1 MPEHPVGQLG
11 GPVGKTLDNA
21 ALLDRLPQYFWGAV
35 IFSISLAIF
44 YLVGRFV
51 LEPAVERALRI
62 RSVNRTIRGAIL
74 RVVRAVIWFAG
85 ILLALDLAGVD
96 VFGASATLAAAL
108 TIAVGFATRDIAAN
122 FVGGVFIVTDPR
134 FNIGDWIAWS
144 ENEGVIEDITF
155 RVTRVRTFDNELITV
170 PNSVLTTN
178 AVKNPVAGDTLR
190 VHHEF
195 PLAYDVDVDAV
206 DAILLEEADRHDDIM
221 DDPAPS
227 VHVTDMNDSRLTVE
241 VSFWIDDPTHAEFV
255 AARSKFFRRV
265 NRRFDEAGIALAG

>member
-1 MPEHPVGQLG
+1 M
-11 GPVGKTLDNA
+11 
-21 ALLDRLPQYFWGAV
+21 
-35 IFSISLAIF
+35 
-44 YLVGRFV
+44 
-51 LEPAVERALRI
+51 
-62 RSVNRTIRGAIL
+62 
-74 RVVRAVIWFAG
+74 
-85 ILLALDLAGVD
+85 
-96 VFGASATLAAAL
+96 
-108 TIAVGFATRDIAAN
+108 
-122 FVGGVFIVTDPR
+122 
-134 FNIGDWIAWS
+134 
-144 ENEGVIEDITF
+144 
-155 RVTRVRTFDNELITV
+155 TRVRTFDNELITV

-206 DAILLEEADRHDDIM
+206 DAILLEEADRHGDIM